1 MYCTVSVKKCAL
13 NYIFICFVGDKVFKF
28 ESDRGLF
35 ENWRQ
40 LNKFLSRKLLINVNQ
55 ITFKINCLWPK
66 TTAPGSSLTQS
77 SALGLHT
84 VLAVGFTLVWSG
96 CIPLTPAATSEHTHT
111 PHKHG
116 VLQPGRRTERFDSAC
131 QRMLNCTG
139 CFLPTWQQGSAHQVS
154 LDAPRCPLCAGTWK
168 PFLQGLSETEG
179 GTVAISIV
187 RFQ

>member
-66 TTAPGSSLTQS
+66 KSALSSSLTYS
-77 SALGLHT
+77 SALGLHS
-84 VLAVGFTLVWSG
+84 LSCGFYFAIVKLHSVA
-96 CIPLTPAATSEHTHT
+96 PAATSELHTHT
-111 PHKHG
+111 HTQKKYTECCSQGEKLSILIRCVKGCCISQVVSFQRDSRAVWVCQDPLF
-116 VLQPGRRTERFDSAC
+116 VLGYENFSWKGC
-131 QRMLNCTG
+131 QK
-139 CFLPTWQQGSAHQVS
+139 
-154 LDAPRCPLCAGTWK
+154 WK
-168 PFLQGLSETEG
+168 PRERRNCCHLHC
-179 GTVAISIV
+179 
-187 RFQ
+187 